1 LENSLGQRRK
11 IKVLALDFD
20 GVVTNLDVDW
30 NSAIHMASTIAGHD
44 VRSLLAF
51 YESSHGTPVFQRVS
65 KEMEELELK
74 ALKNAEPTP
83 YVKEFLRKVSESRIE
98 IWIVSMQSTQVVEKF
113 LHEHGLATCFREI
126 LTRERYPCKKAQIA
140 HVLEKSGVSP
150 NEILLV
156 DDSQRNIVN
165 CKELGIRCF
174 HFTRRQ
180 DAPRTKQMW
189 DSIIDVV
196 QGHNR

>member
-1 LENSLGQRRK
+1 MENSLGPRK
-11 IKVLALDFD
+11 EVKVLALDFD
-20 GVVTNLDVDW
+20 GVITNLDVDW
-30 NSAIHMASTIAGHD
+30 NSAIHMASTIAGYD

-51 YESSHGTPVFQRVS
+51 YESSYGTPVFQRVS

-74 ALKNAEPTP
+74 ALRNAEPTP
-83 YVKEFLRKVSESRIE
+83 FVKEFLQKVSESRIE
-98 IWIVSMQSTQVVEKF
+98 TWMVSMQSALAVEKF
-113 LHEHGLATCFREI
+113 LQEHDLTSCFKEI
-126 LTRERYPCKKAQIA
+126 LTRGGYPCKKAQIA
-140 HVLEKSGVSP
+140 HVLKKSGVSP
-150 NEILLV
+150 EEILLI
-156 DDSQRNIVN
+156 DDSKRNITN

-180 DAPRTKQMW
+180 DAARTKQMW